1 MGKFLGVYDYTV
13 ILTYLSLISS
23 LLGLTQAFSGHFP
36 AAIICL
42 AVSGLCDGFDG
53 RVARVK
59 KNRTEDEKAFG
70 IQLDSLCDVFC
81 FGIYPAMLCYNM
93 GMNGV
98 LGLIIVCFFSLC
110 AVIRLA
116 FFNVLEGKRQQTE
129 GGSTKA
135 YHGLPVTSIAFILP
149 LTFWIQ
155 FLIPDFLKGCV
166 QHRNR
171 GFFKLQFQ
179 TESLLIT
186 VSLQDSIPLWTR
198 IFLLFVPQH
207 HKAEQNQSNAA
218 AGAQHPGI
226 QTVSNHKPDSKTQ
239 KQAATQ
245 MRLSA
250 HKKHPLQS
258 LCRGCMGFTLHPER
272 ICRHPEPY

>member
-13 ILTYLSLISS
+13 ILTYMSLISS
-23 LLGLTQAFSGHFP
+23 LLGITQAFSGHFP

-70 IQLDSLCDVFC
+70 IQLDSLCDVVC
-81 FGIYPAMLCYNM
+81 FGVYPALLCYNM

-129 GGSTKA
+129 GGSTKS

-149 LTFWIQ
+149 LVYVFNFFIDPQAFKILLHVAMTATG
-155 FLIPDFLKGCV
+155 FLYILDFPLRKPSLK
-166 QHRNR
+166 
-171 GFFKLQFQ
+171 
-179 TESLLIT
+179 TLLIMIA
-186 VSLQDSIPLWTR
+186 VAVAIVGSIFIIKL
-198 IFLLFVPQH
+198 
-207 HKAEQNQSNAA
+207 
-218 AGAQHPGI
+218 
-226 QTVSNHKPDSKTQ
+226 
-239 KQAATQ
+239 
-245 MRLSA
+245 
-250 HKKHPLQS
+250 
-258 LCRGCMGFTLHPER
+258 
-272 ICRHPEPY
+272 